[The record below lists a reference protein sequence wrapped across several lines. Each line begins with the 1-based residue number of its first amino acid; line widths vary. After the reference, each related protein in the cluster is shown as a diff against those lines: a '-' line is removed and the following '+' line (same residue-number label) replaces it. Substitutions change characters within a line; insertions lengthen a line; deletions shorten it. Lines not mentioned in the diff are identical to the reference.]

1 MCGVTILGIESSCDD
16 TSAGVVR
23 DGELLSNVTY
33 SQAIHEAY
41 GGVVPELAARAHEQ
55 KIVVV
60 VREALSRAGVKK
72 EALAGIA
79 VTTEPGLVGSLLVG
93 ELFAAGLGLSLGVEV
108 IRVNHLRAHAL
119 VHYMKG
125 GGAPAVPWLCLL
137 VSGGNTMLMKV
148 KGLGELEVLGETL
161 DDAAGEAFDKCG
173 KALGLGY
180 PGGAK
185 VSALGKAGDAE
196 AYKFA
201 KPRVGGYDYSFSGLK
216 TSFLYTLR
224 DKLGG
229 DEGRISA
236 ERANLCAS
244 LERTIVEVLLE
255 KVEKAVRA
263 TGIKRVGLAG
273 GVSANEAL
281 QARLGEKAVE
291 LGWEIYIP
299 PLGLSTDNGGMVA
312 LTGYLEKISSQGSVG

>member
-1 MCGVTILGIESSCDD
+1 MKILGIESSCDD
-16 TSAGVVR
+16 TSAGVVS

-33 SQAIHEAY
+33 SQGIHGQY

-55 KIVVV
+55 KIVTV
-60 VREALSRAGVKK
+60 VREALERAGVKK
-72 EALAGIA
+72 EELDGIA
-79 VTTEPGLVGSLLVG
+79 VTTEPGLMGSLLVG
-93 ELFAAGLGLSLGVEV
+93 RMFARGLGLALGKEV
-108 IRVNHLRAHAL
+108 IAVNHLRAHAL

-125 GGAPAVPWLCLL
+125 GGEPEMPWLCLL
-137 VSGGNTMLMKV
+137 VSGGNTMIMKV
-148 KGLGELEVLGETL
+148 KGVREMEVLGQTL

-180 PGGAK
+180 PGGAL
-185 VSALGKAGDAE
+185 VSKLGKEGDAK

-224 DKLGG
+224 DRFAG
-229 DEGRISA
+229 DA
-236 ERANLCAS
+236 EKIQGEKANLCAS
-244 LERTIVEVLLE
+244 LERTIVDVLME
-255 KVEKAVRA
+255 KVEKAVKD

-281 QARLGEKAVE
+281 QQRLREKEVE
-291 LGWEIYIP
+291 LGWKIYIP

-312 LTGYLEKISSQGSVG
+312 LTGYLEKISSQGSVR